1 MSIPCP
7 VPMLPG
13 GSGKAAAFVL
23 AALIVL
29 AIAAAQSNRPATPPA
44 QPK

>member
-1 MSIPCP
+1 MSVPCP

-13 GSGKAAAFVL
+13 GSGKAAAVVL
-23 AALIVL
+23 GALVVL
-29 AIAAAQSNRPATPPA
+29 AIAARASAQPA

>member
-13 GSGKAAAFVL
+13 GSGKAAAVVL
-23 AALIVL
+23 ATLVVL
-29 AIAAAQSNRPATPPA
+29 AIAASQNAKATQS
-44 QPK
+44 QPQR